1 MFSSLKW
8 LSFTK
13 RIKYQQSILMYKIV
27 NWLTPDYLAI
37 LNIDDVQR
45 HNLRSVSNND
55 LFVPRPNTKFY
66 KKSFHYSA
74 TKVWINLPLEIKN
87 FLKWNYS
94 RNIVIIIFLKI
105 ICKSNNLFF
114 SNFKLY
120 QILSFI
126 TLCIFQ

>member
-27 NWLTPDYLAI
+27 NGLTPDYLAM
-37 LNIDDVQR
+37 LNINDVQH

-55 LFVPRPNTKFY
+55 LFVPRPNTNFY

-74 TKVWINLPLEIKN
+74 TKVWNNLPLKIKKFRN
-87 FLKWNYS
+87 VELFKKHCYNHFLENS
-94 RNIVIIIFLKI
+94 MQVE
-105 ICKSNNLFF
+105 
-114 SNFKLY
+114 
-120 QILSFI
+120 
-126 TLCIFQ
+126 